1 MVDTSK
7 CNHQCGIECPN
18 CGHVRVCDCF
28 DEPESVRNNK
38 AEEIASACFK
48 AEHSMIVISTYSL
61 VQNGWVSTTEPELCD
76 TCDEKIG
83 VMFH

>member
-38 AEEIASACFK
+38 ATDIANACVK
-48 AEHSMIVISTYSL
+48 AKHLQHWNQWTKKH
-61 VQNGWVSTTEPELCD
+61 EPELCD
-76 TCDEKIG
+76 ACDDKIG